1 MATTNTN
8 RLKAAAQGSLQPAAN
23 TPRDLKTMLASPAV
37 TGRINEVLG
46 KKAASFSASLLQI
59 CRSNALL
66 QQAEPMSVIAA
77 AMTAATLDLPLNQSL
92 GFAYIVPF
100 RNGKTGN
107 QEAQFQVGYKGFI
120 QLAMRSGQIKRIGVV
135 PIYENQIIKLDYI
148 NGHEFDFMRQ
158 PEKHEAPIG
167 YCAFLKLVNGCS
179 VEDYMTIAE
188 IQAHAAKYSQTYK
201 KGYGVWKDN
210 FDAMAAKTVLKRL
223 LTKYAPMSVE
233 MQQAVI
239 ADQAVIHDIPQG
251 GDILVSSDY
260 SYVDNPDNV
269 IDGGDGAAAQSSE
282 PEAAGIPEDE
292 FAKLCEAVSTGATDF
307 ETASQTPNLSKEQ
320 RDTLESL

>member
-1 MATTNTN
+1 MSTNTAK
-8 RLKAAAQGSLQPAAN
+8 LKAAAQGSLQTAAQ
-23 TPRDLKTMLASPAV
+23 TRDLKAMLASPAV
-37 TGRINEVLG
+37 TGRISEVLG
-46 KKAASFSASLLQI
+46 KKAASFSTSLLQV

-100 RNGKTGN
+100 RNGKTGH
-107 QEAQFQVGYKGFI
+107 QEAQFQIGYKGFI
-120 QLAMRSGQIKRIGVV
+120 QLAMRSGQMKRIVAE
-135 PIYENQIIKLDYI
+135 PIYEAQIISRNPIKGY
-148 NGHEFDFMRQ
+148 EFDFDRQ
-158 PEKHEAPIG
+158 PEKHEAPAG
-167 YCAFLKLVNGCS
+167 YYAYMELINGFTA
-179 VEDYMTIAE
+179 EAYMTTTQ
-188 IQAHAAKYSQTYK
+188 IQEHAARYSQTAK

-210 FDAMAAKTVLKRL
+210 FDAMALKTVLKKL

-239 ADQAVIHDIPQG
+239 SDQAVIHDIPQG

-260 SYVDNPDNV
+260 SYVDHPDNV
-269 IDGGDGAAAQSSE
+269 IDGGDGAAAQPSE
-282 PEAAGIPEDE
+282 PEAAGIPEDD

-307 ETASQTPNLSKEQ
+307 ETASKNPNLSKEQ

>member
-1 MATTNTN
+1 MSTNTAK
-8 RLKAAAQGSLQPAAN
+8 LKAAAQGSLQTAAQ
-23 TPRDLKTMLASPAV
+23 TRDLKALLASPSI

-46 KKAASFSASLLQI
+46 KKATSFSASLLQI

-135 PIYENQIIKLDYI
+135 PIYENQIVKLDYI

-269 IDGGDGAAAQSSE
+269 IDGGDGAAAQPSE
-282 PEAAGIPEDE
+282 PEAAGIPEAN
-292 FAKLCEAVSTGATDF
+292 FAKLCEAVTTGEIDF
-307 ETASQTPNLSKEQ
+307 ETATQNPNLSQAQ
-320 RDTLESL
+320 RDTLGSL

>member
-1 MATTNTN
+1 MSTNTAK
-8 RLKAAAQGSLQPAAN
+8 LKAAAQGSLQPAAN
-23 TPRDLKTMLASPAV
+23 TPRDLKAMLASPAV
-37 TGRINEVLG
+37 IGRINEVLG
-46 KKAASFSASLLQI
+46 KKAAAFSASLLQV

-100 RNGKTGN
+100 RNGKTGH

-269 IDGGDGAAAQSSE
+269 IDGGDGAAAQPSE
-282 PEAAGIPEDE
+282 PEAAGIPEDD
-292 FAKLCEAVSTGATDF
+292 FAQLCEAVSTGATDF
-307 ETASQTPNLSKEQ
+307 ETAAQNPNLSQTQ

>member
-1 MATTNTN
+1 MSTNTAK
-8 RLKAAAQGSLQPAAN
+8 LKAAAQSNLQTAQ
-23 TPRDLKTMLASPAV
+23 TRDLKAMLASPAV

-46 KKAASFSASLLQI
+46 KKAAAFSASLLQV

-100 RNGKTGN
+100 RNGKTGH
-107 QEAQFQVGYKGFI
+107 QEAQFQIGYKGFI
-120 QLAMRSGQIKRIGVV
+120 QLAMRSGQMKRIVAE
-135 PIYENQIIKLDYI
+135 PIYEAQIISRNPIKGY
-148 NGHEFDFMRQ
+148 EFDFDRQ
-158 PEKHEAPIG
+158 PEKHEAPAG
-167 YCAFLKLVNGCS
+167 YYAYMELINGFTA
-179 VEDYMTIAE
+179 EAYMTTAQ
-188 IQAHAAKYSQTYK
+188 IQEHAARYSQTAK

-210 FDAMAAKTVLKRL
+210 FDAMALKTVLKRL

-239 ADQAVIHDIPQG
+239 SDQAVIHDIPPE
-251 GDILVSSDY
+251 GDIINHSEVFDY
-260 SYVDNPDNV
+260 ADNPAN
-269 IDGGDGAAAQSSE
+269 GGQPAETAPD
-282 PEAAGIPEDE
+282 EAARADAQGIPETE
-292 FAKLCEAVSTGATDF
+292 FAQLCEAVSTGATDF
-307 ETASQTPNLSKEQ
+307 NTAAQTPNLSKEQ

>member
-1 MATTNTN
+1 MSTNTAK
-8 RLKAAAQGSLQPAAN
+8 LKAAAQGSLQPAAN
-23 TPRDLKTMLASPAV
+23 TPRDLKAMLASPAV
-37 TGRINEVLG
+37 TGRISEVLG
-46 KKAASFSASLLQI
+46 KKAAAFSASLLQV

-100 RNGKTGN
+100 RNGKTGH

-135 PIYENQIIKLDYI
+135 PIYENQIVKLDYI

-188 IQAHAAKYSQTYK
+188 IQTHAAKYSQTYK

-269 IDGGDGAAAQSSE
+269 IDGGDGAAAQPSE
-282 PEAAGIPEDE
+282 PEAAGIPEDD
-292 FAKLCEAVSTGATDF
+292 FAQLCEAVSTGATDF
-307 ETASQTPNLSKEQ
+307 ETASKTPNLSKEQ

>member
-1 MATTNTN
+1 MSTNTAK
-8 RLKAAAQGSLQPAAN
+8 LKAAAQGSLQTAAQ
-23 TPRDLKTMLASPAV
+23 TRDLKAMLASPAV
-37 TGRINEVLG
+37 TGRISEVLG
-46 KKAASFSASLLQI
+46 KKAASFSASLLQV

-100 RNGKTGN
+100 RNGKTGH
-107 QEAQFQVGYKGFI
+107 QEAQFQIGYKGFI
-120 QLAMRSGQIKRIGVV
+120 QLAMRSGQMKRIVAE
-135 PIYENQIIKLDYI
+135 PIYEAQIISRNPIKGY
-148 NGHEFDFMRQ
+148 EFDFDRQ
-158 PEKHEAPIG
+158 PEKHEAPAG
-167 YCAFLKLVNGCS
+167 YYAYMELINGFTA
-179 VEDYMTIAE
+179 EAYMTTTQ
-188 IQAHAAKYSQTYK
+188 IQEHAARYSQTAK

-210 FDAMAAKTVLKRL
+210 FDAMALKTVLKKL

-239 ADQAVIHDIPQG
+239 SDQAVIHDIPQG

-260 SYVDNPDNV
+260 SYVDHPDNV
-269 IDGGDGAAAQSSE
+269 IDGGDGAAAQPSE
-282 PEAAGIPEDE
+282 PEAAGIPEDD

-307 ETASQTPNLSKEQ
+307 ETASKNPNLSKEQ